1 MDIPYIFDTIYNPSK
16 TLLTRLCEYNG
27 HLSQNGI
34 NMLVKQAAAAQ
45 SYFCGIKYSDE
56 EIKKVV
62 SKIAVPDFSID
73 KNIIIIGSP
82 GCGNT
87 FIGRE
92 LAKILNLNFYDT
104 DAEIERKYGDISNI
118 FINHGEA
125 YFRSI
130 ESEILNNC
138 LNTKNLLISTGGGM
152 VENTDVMDKI
162 HNDANNIVL
171 FINPQFDIL
180 LKRVNNKNS
189 NRPLLVGDAKKKLSD
204 ILKRRIPLYNKYSD
218 FTVDL
223 KKEECKTITAIKC
236 IDKLCGF

>member
-1 MDIPYIFDTIYNPSK
+1 
-16 TLLTRLCEYNG
+16 
-27 HLSQNGI
+27 
-34 NMLVKQAAAAQ
+34 
-45 SYFCGIKYSDE
+45 
-56 EIKKVV
+56 
-62 SKIAVPDFSID
+62 
-73 KNIIIIGSP
+73 
-82 GCGNT
+82 
-87 FIGRE
+87 
-92 LAKILNLNFYDT
+92 
-104 DAEIERKYGDISNI
+104 
-118 FINHGEA
+118 
-125 YFRSI
+125 
-130 ESEILNNC
+130 
-138 LNTKNLLISTGGGM
+138 M